1 MPQAIEHEWAYSRDP
16 NCILV
21 LFLEGRTVN
30 VAAASGSGPDPALHR
45 FTSIFPSGLQYGPD
59 SWRHRK
65 HSAGCRCLSVGN
77 EYGAISAV
85 CPSDLLPTH
94 SMTFVG
100 PHPRLGQDGS
110 YRCQRFTCRCQIAGL
125 FIQADNVL
133 AMAFSR

>member
-77 EYGAISAV
+77 EYGAISAI
-85 CPSDLLPTH
+85 CP
-94 SMTFVG
+94 MT
-100 PHPRLGQDGS
+100 
-110 YRCQRFTCRCQIAGL
+110 
-125 FIQADNVL
+125 
-133 AMAFSR
+133 AMANTKAAAPINIVRRDQRGSAAGIATALPEPV